1 ISLSQ
6 YSFPLSPLRPLFHT
20 CVYSTPKRINQFF
33 IHRMKLPFF
42 NKQEGEGGGTPPL
55 TDVSAASVDNE
66 KRRSSSFDESK
77 VPWVTWRSLTLGA
90 FVSIGGIIFGYD
102 TGQISGFLEMKD
114 YKQRYGQHKGDGT
127 WYFSNVRSGLIVS
140 MLSIGTLIGALIAGP
155 LADRIG
161 RKWSI
166 FAWCI
171 ILHVG
176 LIIQISSPA
185 GKWYQMMMGRFVTG
199 FGVGSLSLLVPM
211 YQGEIAPR
219 HIRGAM
225 VCSYQLFVTLGIF
238 VAYCINFGTE
248 GISNTAS
255 WRIPLG
261 ITFLWGLILGL
272 GILLFPES
280 PRHDYRHGQ
289 VATAKKTMAKLYGV
303 PENHRV
309 IVHEIL
315 EIQEQQEA
323 EKGSA
328 GGFHGWIEM
337 MQAPRM
343 PYRIA
348 LGMVLQALQQLTG
361 ANYFFYY
368 GTTIFNG
375 AGISNTYV
383 TQMILGGVNFGT
395 TFGGLYVIEHYGRR
409 KSLITGGIWM
419 FICFIVFAS
428 VGHFSLD
435 VKTPANTP
443 GAGKAMV
450 VFACLFITGFAMT
463 WGPMVW
469 AIVAELYPSRY
480 RARAMAL
487 ATASNWLWNFLIG
500 FFTPFITGD
509 IDFAYGYVF
518 AGCLFFAVL
527 VVYFFVIE
535 GKDKTLEEMD
545 MMYVMRVP
553 PWKSSNWTPPAPE
566 HQLTTS
572 QLMDRNVA
580 ENYDREEEP
589 ESSQKQADM
598 PAHVHAEDSTTAGP
612 SAA

>member
-1 ISLSQ
+1 MKFPFASKQKSEGVSESPPSTDLS
-6 YSFPLSPLRPLFHT
+6 
-20 CVYSTPKRINQFF
+20 
-33 IHRMKLPFF
+33 
-42 NKQEGEGGGTPPL
+42 GGS
-55 TDVSAASVDNE
+55 DQE
-66 KRRSSSFDESK
+66 KRRSSSFDERH
-77 VPWVTWRSLTLGA
+77 VPWVTWRSLVLGA

-102 TGQISGFLEMKD
+102 TGQISGFLEMNN
-114 YKQRYGQHKGDGT
+114 YKRRFGQLENGKYT
-127 WYFSNVRSGLIVS
+127 FSNVRSGLIVS
-140 MLSIGTLIGALIAGP
+140 LLSIGTLIGALLAGP

-166 FAWCI
+166 FVWCI

-176 LIIQISSPA
+176 LIIQISSPF

-199 FGVGSLSLLVPM
+199 FGVGACSLLVPM

-238 VAYCINFGTE
+238 VAYCINYGTE
-248 GISNTAS
+248 SMDNTAS

-261 ITFLWGLILGL
+261 ITFLWGLLLGF

-280 PRHDYRHGQ
+280 PRYDYRHGRIDQ
-289 VATAKKTMAKLYGV
+289 AKRTMSRLYGI

-309 IVHEIL
+309 IVHEVL
-315 EIQEQQEA
+315 EIQDQLDA
-323 EKGSA
+323 EKGSR
-328 GGFHGWIEM
+328 GGWHGWIEM
-337 MQAPRM
+337 FQAPRM
-343 PYRIA
+343 PYRIL
-348 LGMVLQALQQLTG
+348 LGMTLQMFQQLTG

-368 GTTIFNG
+368 GTTVFNG
-375 AGISNTYV
+375 AGISNVFV

-409 KSLITGGIWM
+409 KSLIAGGIWM
-419 FICFIVFAS
+419 FVCFMIFAS

-435 VKTPANTP
+435 IQTPANTP
-443 GAGKAMV
+443 GAGTAMV

-480 RARAMAL
+480 RARAMSM
-487 ATASNWLWNFLIG
+487 ATASNWLWNFLLG
-500 FFTPFITGD
+500 FFTPFITHD

-518 AGCLFFAVL
+518 AGCLAIAVV

-535 GKDKTLEEMD
+535 GKDRTLEEMD
-545 MMYVMRVP
+545 MMYVMRVK
-553 PWKSSNWTPPAPE
+553 PWKSSNWEAPAPE
-566 HQLTTS
+566 HRLTTA
-572 QLMDRNVA
+572 QLMDREVA
-580 ENYDREEEP
+580 EGVNRDEET
-589 ESSQKQADM
+589 SVGNKQSEGPGHM
-598 PAHVHAEDSTTAGP
+598 HAETLEENPAAAAP

>member
-1 ISLSQ
+1 MKNPFTNKEIGA
-6 YSFPLSPLRPLFHT
+6 
-20 CVYSTPKRINQFF
+20 ST
-33 IHRMKLPFF
+33 
-42 NKQEGEGGGTPPL
+42 GGKSPPL
-55 TDVSAASVDNE
+55 TDLSTGSDDHE

-77 VPWVTWRSLTLGA
+77 IPWVTWRSVTLGA

-102 TGQISGFLEMKD
+102 TGQISGFLEMKN
-114 YKQRYGQHKGDGT
+114 YKERYAQLKSDGS
-127 WYFSNVRSGLIVS
+127 YEFSNVRSGLIVS

-166 FAWCI
+166 FSWCI

-176 LIIQISSPA
+176 LIIQITAPA

-199 FGVGSLSLLVPM
+199 FGVGACSLLVPM
-211 YQGEIAPR
+211 YQGEISPR

-248 GISNTAS
+248 SLDNTAS

-261 ITFLWGLILGL
+261 ITFLWGLLLGF

-280 PRHDYRHGQ
+280 PRHDYRNGR
-289 VATAKKTMAKLYGV
+289 AETAKKTMSKLYGV
-303 PENHRV
+303 PQNHRV
-309 IVHEIL
+309 IVHELL

-323 EKGSA
+323 EKGSK
-328 GGFHGWIEM
+328 GGWHGWIEM
-337 MQAPRM
+337 FQAPRM

-348 LGMVLQALQQLTG
+348 LGVALQMFQQLTG

-368 GTTIFNG
+368 GTVIFNG

-395 TFGGLYVIEHYGRR
+395 TFGGLYVIEHFGRR

-419 FICFIVFAS
+419 FICFLIFAS
-428 VGHFSLD
+428 IGHYSLD
-435 VKTPANTP
+435 IDTPSNTP

-480 RARAMAL
+480 RARAMAM

-500 FFTPFITGD
+500 FFTPFITHD

-527 VVYFFVIE
+527 TVFFFVIE

-545 MMYVMRVP
+545 MMYVMHVK
-553 PWKSSNWTPPAPE
+553 PWESSKWEPPAPE
-566 HQLTTS
+566 HQLTTA
-572 QLMDRNVA
+572 QLMDRGVA
-580 ENYDREEEP
+580 EGFDREEGVAANN
-589 ESSQKQADM
+589 KQAEE
-598 PAHVHAEDSTTAGP
+598 PVHMHEEDAAVGVAGP
-612 SAA
+612 SSG

>member
-1 ISLSQ
+1 
-6 YSFPLSPLRPLFHT
+6 
-20 CVYSTPKRINQFF
+20 
-33 IHRMKLPFF
+33 MKLHQDIFEVLWSGKLDPSKS
-42 NKQEGEGGGTPPL
+42 NSLEAVA
-55 TDVSAASVDNE
+55 TDRD
-66 KRRSSSFDESK
+66 SS
-77 VPWVTWRSLTLGA
+77 
-90 FVSIGGIIFGYD
+90 
-102 TGQISGFLEMKD
+102 
-114 YKQRYGQHKGDGT
+114 
-127 WYFSNVRSGLIVS
+127 
-140 MLSIGTLIGALIAGP
+140 
-155 LADRIG
+155 
-161 RKWSI
+161 
-166 FAWCI
+166 
-171 ILHVG
+171 
-176 LIIQISSPA
+176 
-185 GKWYQMMMGRFVTG
+185 
-199 FGVGSLSLLVPM
+199 
-211 YQGEIAPR
+211 
-219 HIRGAM
+219 
-225 VCSYQLFVTLGIF
+225 SYQLFVTLGIF

-248 GISNTAS
+248 SMDSTAS

-261 ITFLWGLILGL
+261 ITFLWGLLLGL

-280 PRHDYRHGQ
+280 PRYDYRHGR
-289 VATAKKTMAKLYGV
+289 VAVAKTTMSKLYGV

-315 EIQEQQEA
+315 EIQGQLET
-323 EKGSA
+323 EKGTR
-328 GGFHGWIEM
+328 GGIYDWIEM

-348 LGMVLQALQQLTG
+348 LGMGLQALQQLTG

-368 GTTIFNG
+368 VSAVSFEPKLGSRRLTIITQGTVIFNG

-395 TFGGLYVIEHYGRR
+395 TFGGLYVIEHFGRR

-419 FICFIVFAS
+419 FVCFMVFAS

-435 VKTPANTP
+435 VQTPENTP

-480 RARAMAL
+480 RAKAMAL
-487 ATASNWLWNFLIG
+487 ATASNWMWNFLIG

-518 AGCLFFAVL
+518 AGCLFVGVI

-553 PWKSSNWTPPAPE
+553 PWKSSKWTPPAPE
-566 HQLTTS
+566 HQITTN
-572 QLMDRNVA
+572 QLMDRRVA
-580 ENYDREEEP
+580 EQYDLEEDAEANK
-589 ESSQKQADM
+589 KQAET
-598 PAHVHAEDSTTAGP
+598 PGHLHAEDPSGAGPGVAGP
-612 SAA
+612 SAT

>member
-1 ISLSQ
+1 MKWPGFIPRNKFDTGGH
-6 YSFPLSPLRPLFHT
+6 YRF
-20 CVYSTPKRINQFF
+20 STDADAEKADTVDTPV
-33 IHRMKLPFF
+33 PF
-42 NKQEGEGGGTPPL
+42 L
-55 TDVSAASVDNE
+55 
-66 KRRSSSFDESK
+66 
-77 VPWVTWRSLTLGA
+77 TWRSFFLGA

-102 TGQISGFLEMKD
+102 TGQISGFLEMDNFK
-114 YKQRYGQHKGDGT
+114 RRFGQLQSDGT
-127 WYFSNVRSGLIVS
+127 WKFSNVRSGLIVA
-140 MLSIGTLIGALIAGP
+140 MLSIGTLLGALMAGP

-166 FAWCI
+166 AFWCV

-185 GKWYQMMMGRFVTG
+185 PKWYQVMMGRFVTG
-199 FGVGSLSLLVPM
+199 FGVGACSLLVPM
-211 YQGEIAPR
+211 YQGESAPR
-219 HIRGAM
+219 QVRGAM

-248 GISNTAS
+248 SMDSSAS

-261 ITFLWGLILGL
+261 ITFLWGLILGI
-272 GILLFPES
+272 GIIFFPES
-280 PRHDYRHGQ
+280 PRYDFRHGRIDQ
-289 VATAKKTMAKLYGV
+289 AKRTMTKLYGV

-309 IVHEIL
+309 IIDELAEIK
-315 EIQEQQEA
+315 EQLDA
-323 EKGSA
+323 ETAGKG
-328 GGFHGWIEM
+328 GWHGWIEM
-337 MQAPRM
+337 FQGPRM
-343 PYRIA
+343 PYRIF
-348 LGMVLQALQQLTG
+348 LGVTLQALQQLTG

-368 GTTIFNG
+368 GTVVFNG

-395 TFGGLYVIEHYGRR
+395 TFGGLYVIEHFGRR

-419 FICFIVFAS
+419 FVCFMVFAS

-435 VKTPANTP
+435 VQNPPNTP

-469 AIVAELYPSRY
+469 AICAELYPSRY
-480 RARAMAL
+480 RSRAMAMS
-487 ATASNWLWNFLIG
+487 TASNWLWNFLIG

-518 AGCLFFAVL
+518 AGCLFVAVG
-527 VVYFFVIE
+527 VVYFCVLE
-535 GKDKTLEEMD
+535 GRGKTLEEMD

-553 PWKSSNWTPPAPE
+553 PWKSSKWVPPPPE
-566 HQLTTS
+566 HQVTTA
-572 QLMDRNVA
+572 QMLDRRAA
-580 ENYDREEEP
+580 EGMQSEEDRSKQTTALGTGHEHVD
-589 ESSQKQADM
+589 ESG
-598 PAHVHAEDSTTAGP
+598 AGP
-612 SAA
+612 SS

>member
-1 ISLSQ
+1 
-6 YSFPLSPLRPLFHT
+6 
-20 CVYSTPKRINQFF
+20 C
-33 IHRMKLPFF
+33 IHSIITMKLPFM
-42 NKQEGEGGGTPPL
+42 NPEIEGEARQSPPL
-55 TDVSAASVDNE
+55 TESAGSVDQE

-77 VPWVTWRSLTLGA
+77 IPWVTWRSLTLGA

-102 TGQISGFLEMKD
+102 TGQISGFLEMKN
-114 YKQRYGQHKGDGT
+114 YKQRYGQERSDGT
-127 WYFSNVRSGLIVS
+127 FYFSNVRSGLIVS
-140 MLSIGTLIGALIAGP
+140 LLSIGTLIGALIAGP

-171 ILHVG
+171 MLHIG
-176 LIIQISSPA
+176 LIIQISSPS
-185 GKWYQMMMGRFVTG
+185 GKWYQMMMGRFITG

-248 GISNTAS
+248 TMDNTAS

-261 ITFLWGLILGL
+261 ITFLWGLLLGL
-272 GILLFPES
+272 GMLLFPES
-280 PRHDYRHGQ
+280 PRYNYRNGQ
-289 VATAKKTMAKLYGV
+289 VAAAKTTMAKLYGV

-309 IVHEIL
+309 IIHEIL
-315 EIQEQQEA
+315 EIQEQLEA
-323 EKGSA
+323 EKASR
-328 GGFHGWIEM
+328 GGMYGWVEM

-343 PYRIA
+343 PYRIV

-375 AGISNTYV
+375 AGISNVYV

-395 TFGGLYVIEHYGRR
+395 TFGGLYVIEHFGRR
-409 KSLITGGIWM
+409 KSLIAGGIWM
-419 FICFIVFAS
+419 FVCFMVFAS

-435 VKTPANTP
+435 IKTPANTP

-500 FFTPFITGD
+500 FFTPFITSD

-553 PWKSSNWTPPAPE
+553 PWKSSQWTPPAPE

-572 QLMDRNVA
+572 QLMDRRVA
-580 ENYDREEEP
+580 EQYGQEEE
-589 ESSQKQADM
+589 ENANKKQGET
-598 PAHVHAEDSTTAGP
+598 PGHVHAEDPSLAGP
-612 SAA
+612 SESAA